1 MSHSLL
7 AASSG
12 LPLAVS
18 QTASPVGIWKTLLT
32 RLLAQHYGLTLNDT
46 QFSNDSVIQA
56 HIDAGIALI
65 DALNFMVEKYDLVRT
80 DRQEFSVQTPSPFIS
95 HIDMLRARRAT
106 GLMARRNYKTVTD
119 ITRGTLSGPKQ

>member
-32 RLLAQHYGLTLNDT
+32 RLLAQHYGLTLSDT
-46 QFSNDSVIQA
+46 PFSNDSVIQA
-56 HIDAGIALI
+56 HIDAGITLI

-80 DRQEFSVQTPSPFIS
+80 DRQGFSAQTPSPFIS
-95 HIDMLRARRAT
+95 NIDMLRARRAT
-106 GLMARRNYKTVTD
+106 GLMIRRSYKTVTD

>member
-32 RLLAQHYGLTLNDT
+32 RLLAQHYGLTLSDT
-46 QFSNDSVIQA
+46 PFSNDSVIQA

-65 DALNFMVEKYDLVRT
+65 DALNFMVEKYDWCALTVRV
-80 DRQEFSVQTPSPFIS
+80 SVRRLHRRSSAIS
-95 HIDMLRARRAT
+95 TCCVPGEPPD
-106 GLMARRNYKTVTD
+106 
-119 ITRGTLSGPKQ
+119 